1 MWAREVGV
9 CVVGIVM
16 MTGCGQS
23 NNSLDEA
30 AGSSSDAA
38 GTGGSSSGGSPS
50 GGSPSGGSSPAG
62 TSSGGKSTAGAN
74 SGGNP
79 NGGSPAGG
87 APNAPT
93 TLPDIDCS
101 AGEIVYEG
109 KVGGASVMERFKPTG
124 PAAGGVSVTAYA
136 GGGSVI
142 YFDEETT
149 QEGDISGGILMFP
162 EGSAHAGKIWCID
175 PGSLIGKGSIRK
187 GALIG
192 HLLGTCPGTPVA
204 GTLQACFDSG
214 QNYCDASAPEKHAL
228 GGELA
233 GKAVDSPAVGLT
245 SLSTRAWTQT
255 TEQFDFALFAQTAPT
270 TSTAAKLTGF
280 LVATNENHDF
290 GDVHCVDDGGWKLY
304 SSDELVSDVDQA
316 TLSQLSS
323 LGSCKDAGPIETL
336 NVCFGR

>member
-1 MWAREVGV
+1 MWARQVGV
-9 CVVGIVM
+9 CVVGIVVM
-16 MTGCGQS
+16 AGCGESS
-23 NNSLDEA
+23 NSPDEA
-30 AGSSSDAA
+30 GGSSNSAA
-38 GTGGSSSGGSPS
+38 GTGGSPS
-50 GGSPSGGSSPAG
+50 GGSPSGGSSTAG
-62 TSSGGKSTAGAN
+62 MSGGGKPTAGAN
-74 SGGNP
+74 SGGKP
-79 NGGSPAGG
+79 SGGSPAGG

-124 PAAGGVSVTAYA
+124 PAAGGVSVNAYA
-136 GGGSVI
+136 GGGSFI
-142 YFDEETT
+142 YFDEAST
-149 QEGDISGGILMFP
+149 QEGDLSGGILVFP

-214 QNYCDASAPEKHAL
+214 QNYCDASTPEKRAL
-228 GGELA
+228 AGELA
-233 GKAVDSPAVGLT
+233 GKAVDSAAVGLT

-255 TEQFDFALFAQTAPT
+255 TEQFDFALFAQTEPT
-270 TSTAAKLTGF
+270 ASTAAQVTGF
-280 LVATNENHDF
+280 LVPTNLNPDF
-290 GDVHCVDDGGWKLY
+290 GDVHCVDDGEWQLY
-304 SSDELVSDVDQA
+304 NSDELVSDVHQA
-316 TLSQLSS
+316 KLSQLS
-323 LGSCKDAGPIETL
+323 LVGSCKDAGPAEAL

>member
-1 MWAREVGV
+1 V
-9 CVVGIVM
+9 
-16 MTGCGQS
+16 
-23 NNSLDEA
+23 
-30 AGSSSDAA
+30 
-38 GTGGSSSGGSPS
+38 
-50 GGSPSGGSSPAG
+50 
-62 TSSGGKSTAGAN
+62 
-74 SGGNP
+74 
-79 NGGSPAGG
+79 
-87 APNAPT
+87 PT

-109 KVGGASVMERFKPTG
+109 KVGGASVMERLKPTG
-124 PAAGGVSVTAYA
+124 PGAGGVSVTAYA

-149 QEGDISGGILMFP
+149 QEGDLSGGILMFP

-204 GTLQACFDSG
+204 GTLRACFDSG
-214 QNYCDASAPEKHAL
+214 QNYCDGSTPEKRVL

-233 GKAVDSPAVGLT
+233 GKAVDSAAVGLT

-255 TEQFDFALFAQTAPT
+255 TEQFDFALFAQADPT
-270 TSTAAKLTGF
+270 TSMAAKVTGF
-280 LVATNENHDF
+280 LVATNQNSDF
-290 GDVHCVDDGGWKLY
+290 GNVHCVDDGQWQLY
-304 SSDELVSDVDQA
+304 SSDELVSEVDQA
-316 TLSQLSS
+316 TLSQLS
-323 LGSCKDAGPIETL
+323 LVGSCKAAGPTETL